1 MSFTT
6 GEKLIGHFNP
16 NDCEVIARIKD
27 LSQHLIDEIE
37 HLKSQSSDNLAK
49 EVCDRAK
56 LDVLS
61 AQMLAVKSK
70 YILVS

>member
-1 MSFTT
+1 MSLTV
-6 GEKLIGHFNP
+6 GEKLIGKFNP
-16 NDCEVIARIKD
+16 NDFEDIARIKE
-27 LSQHLIDEIE
+27 LSKDLIDAIE
-37 HLKSQSSDNLAK
+37 VLKSQASDSLAK

-56 LDVLS
+56 LDVLN